1 MSDREKF
8 EKWATGQ
15 GYSVEREGG
24 GYVDWH
30 LNPAW
35 QAVKALSSH
44 DSAPTEGVGKRVVE
58 EWLAEV
64 DSNPSIDFDD
74 LADLAQRID
83 RAIAAPRMTLD
94 LRGLDTWDIF
104 DDDDNLGWKRE
115 DVIAAIRQQLPNVEV
130 VTE

>member
-35 QAVKALSSH
+35 QAVKALSSR
-44 DSAPTEGVGKRVVE
+44 DSTPTEGVGKRVVE

-64 DSNPSIDFDD
+64 DNNPSIDFDD
-74 LADLAQRID
+74 LAALADRID
-83 RAIAAPRMTLD
+83 RALAAPRMTLD
-94 LRGLDTWDIF
+94 LR
-104 DDDDNLGWKRE
+104 
-115 DVIAAIRQQLPNVEV
+115 VIAKWSGNEAHPQMILDAIRDQLPNVDIITDKE
-130 VTE
+130 TP